1 MVQRVLVKLDV
12 MKQYEKK
19 RLSKYELIECRKL
32 GRVQVNPCVRTPLTF
47 DLNLN
52 YELSRSVKS
61 SISVTP
67 STQHVIQDD
76 QSAVQQSQRPQSQ
89 STQRKDHSG
98 KPVVR
103 LFSAPSYLKHKPTNQ
118 RVNME
123 ALDGGFTLLKL
134 KQRLKSAH
142 SATEVQKR
150 PGRMSEDER
159 KYLSGMDDYHR
170 SISTGTSC
178 EDGRTTAVVGKGV
191 YDEAKHGVDQELMRK
206 GKVKSCTNVHSLQDN
221 MNKRDALWKYD
232 FTNEGK
238 NIKTLT
244 HFEDAVLKKKK
255 VSVPLCIEDEIEKP
269 NAKVIRAGS
278 SRPKCDSLPKSSESF
293 PVYCHNEGY
302 VKKHALNTCLSM
314 YGDGAFYGVNR
325 SGEICMQ
332 LNPVLRNNY
341 NESTAITRSK
351 QNSPPNETTKRKK
364 KPALSGKPKRIAVQ
378 ILSVKK
384 KPCDDIFTSSQKE
397 IVQKMSGSVTKTFS
411 RHTVPERSTS
421 TNMPQRQK
429 EGLMVCGE
437 NPTLAI
443 YRTISSRSLI
453 SGIKSQLPDFFE
465 KELASPEEPRKKDR
479 VLFVDYIPISKPI
492 PVPRSGSK
500 LANHHN
506 SVPSARSLCSSHSCA
521 KIVSVESSKSEVKH
535 QDNSHQKPFLDEN
548 RASNMEVSAQSPIQ
562 EDSERLIGPTSSLSL
577 RSFQEEVNSSLEPQ
591 KSELTACSE
600 EQSAGSAHAPV
611 ISIPTAEFDV
621 SESHRDP
628 SMQNLLPVGNE
639 K

>member
-12 MKQYEKK
+12 MKGYEKK
-19 RLSKYELIECRKL
+19 ILSKYELIECRKL
-32 GRVQVNPCVRTPLTF
+32 GRIQVNPCVRTPLTF

-52 YELSRSVKS
+52 YELSRPAKS
-61 SISVTP
+61 SISGTP
-67 STQHVIQDD
+67 SAQHVIQDD

-89 STQRKDHSG
+89 STQKKDHSG

-103 LFSAPSYLKHKPTNQ
+103 LFSAPSYLKRNQ

-134 KQRLKSAH
+134 KQRLKPAH

-150 PGRMSEDER
+150 PGRESEAER
-159 KYLSGMDDYHR
+159 KSLSGMDDYHR
-170 SISTGTSC
+170 SVFTGASR
-178 EDGRTTAVVGKGV
+178 EDGRTTAAVRKGV
-191 YDEAKHGVDQELMRK
+191 YDDAKHGVDQELKRR
-206 GKVKSCTNVHSLQDN
+206 GKVKSCTNVHLLQDN
-221 MNKRDALWKYD
+221 LNKRDTLWKYD
-232 FTNEGK
+232 LTNEEK
-238 NIKTLT
+238 NIKT
-244 HFEDAVLKKKK
+244 HFEDAELKKEK

-278 SRPKCDSLPKSSESF
+278 SRPKCDGLPKSSESY

-341 NESTAITRSK
+341 KESIAITRSK

-384 KPCDDIFTSSQKE
+384 APCDDIFTSSQKE

-411 RHTVPERSTS
+411 RNMVPERSIP
-421 TNMPQRQK
+421 TNLPQHQK
-429 EGLMVCGE
+429 ESLMVCGE
-437 NPTLAI
+437 NPLLAI

-465 KELASPEEPRKKDR
+465 KELASAEEPRKKDR

-492 PVPRSGSK
+492 PVPRSGNK
-500 LANHHN
+500 LANHHK
-506 SVPSARSLCSSHSCA
+506 SVPSARSSCSSHGYA
-521 KIVSVESSKSEVKH
+521 KIISVESSKSEVKY

-548 RASNMEVSAQSPIQ
+548 RASNMEVSAQSPTQ

-591 KSELTACSE
+591 KSELATHSE
-600 EQSAGSAHAPV
+600 DQYAGSAHTPV
-611 ISIPTAEFDV
+611 ISIPTAEFDA
-621 SESHRDP
+621 SESHRDQ

>member
-12 MKQYEKK
+12 MKGYEKK
-19 RLSKYELIECRKL
+19 ILSKYELIECRKL
-32 GRVQVNPCVRTPLTF
+32 GRIQVNPCVRTPLTF

-52 YELSRSVKS
+52 YELSRPAKS
-61 SISVTP
+61 SISGTP
-67 STQHVIQDD
+67 SAQHVIQDD

-89 STQRKDHSG
+89 STQKKDHSG

-103 LFSAPSYLKHKPTNQ
+103 LFSAPSYLKRNQ

-134 KQRLKSAH
+134 KQRLKLLIPP
-142 SATEVQKR
+142 QKF
-150 PGRMSEDER
+150 R
-159 KYLSGMDDYHR
+159 KDLGES
-170 SISTGTSC
+170 
-178 EDGRTTAVVGKGV
+178 V
-191 YDEAKHGVDQELMRK
+191 YDDAKHGVDQELKRR
-206 GKVKSCTNVHSLQDN
+206 GKVKSCTNVHLLQDN
-221 MNKRDALWKYD
+221 LNKRDTLWKCD
-232 FTNEGK
+232 LTNEEK
-238 NIKTLT
+238 NIKT
-244 HFEDAVLKKKK
+244 HFEDAVLKKEK
-255 VSVPLCIEDEIEKP
+255 VSIPLCIEDEIEKP

-278 SRPKCDSLPKSSESF
+278 SRPKCDGLPKSSESY

-341 NESTAITRSK
+341 KESIAITRSK

-384 KPCDDIFTSSQKE
+384 APCDDIFTSSQKE

-411 RHTVPERSTS
+411 RNMVPERSIP
-421 TNMPQRQK
+421 TNLPQPQK
-429 EGLMVCGE
+429 ESLVVCGE
-437 NPTLAI
+437 NPLLAI

-465 KELASPEEPRKKDR
+465 KELASAEEPRKKDR

-492 PVPRSGSK
+492 PVPRSGNK
-500 LANHHN
+500 LANHHK
-506 SVPSARSLCSSHSCA
+506 SVPSARSSCSSHGYA
-521 KIVSVESSKSEVKH
+521 KIISVESSKSEVKY
-535 QDNSHQKPFLDEN
+535 QDNSHQKPFLDES
-548 RASNMEVSAQSPIQ
+548 RASNMELSAQSPTQ
-562 EDSERLIGPTSSLSL
+562 EDSERLTGPTSSLSL

-591 KSELTACSE
+591 KSELATHSE
-600 EQSAGSAHAPV
+600 EQCAGSAHTPV
-611 ISIPTAEFDV
+611 ISIPTAEFDA
-621 SESHRDP
+621 SESHRDQ